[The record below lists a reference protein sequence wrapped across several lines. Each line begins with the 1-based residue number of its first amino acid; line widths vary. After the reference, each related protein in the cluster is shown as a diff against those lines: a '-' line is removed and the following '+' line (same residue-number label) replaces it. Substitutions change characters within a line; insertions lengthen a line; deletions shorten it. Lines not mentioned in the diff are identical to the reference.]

1 MSSWIRRLLRQQ
13 ARAVAAGGDYDD
25 VEIGPVPPGEQWYVE
40 RVALE
45 DQTTAITKR
54 GVAIRSAGAYYWLD
68 EAVTTTAALRPG
80 YQIRT
85 FLNAGET
92 LVCRFTGATEN
103 DVLYAYATGYYVEF
117 QEP

>member
-1 MSSWIRRLLRQQ
+1 MGGWIRRLLRQQ
-13 ARAVAAGGDYDD
+13 ARVASAGGDYDD
-25 VEIGPVPPGEQWYVE
+25 VEIGPVPPGEQWYIE

-54 GVAIRSAGAYYWLD
+54 GVAIRSAGALYWLD
-68 EAVTTTAALRPG
+68 EAATTTAGLRPG

-92 LVCRFTGATEN
+92 LVCRFTGATLS
-103 DVLYAYATGYYVEF
+103 DVLYAYATGHYVEY
-117 QEP
+117 QE